1 LHSPS
6 EPLGLVLESSA
17 HCEAVAHWI
26 LNRPDGLRDLR
37 GAAQDLEVEGGEV
50 VDVRVGCCGFLEN
63 KQAMN
68 LPWFQLSPT
77 A

>member
-17 HCEAVAHWI
+17 HCEAVAPWI

-37 GAAQDLEVEGGEV
+37 GAAQDPEVEGGEV
-50 VDVRVGCCGFLEN
+50 VDVRIGCGFLEN
-63 KQAMN
+63 KQGMN
-68 LPWFQLSPT
+68 LLWFQLSPT